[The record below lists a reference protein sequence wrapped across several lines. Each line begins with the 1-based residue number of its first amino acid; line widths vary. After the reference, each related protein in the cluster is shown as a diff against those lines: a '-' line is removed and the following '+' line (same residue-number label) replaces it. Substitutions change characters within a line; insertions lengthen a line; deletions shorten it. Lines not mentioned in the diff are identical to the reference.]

1 MSLDVQHL
9 HKQLDAIAVL
19 KDASASGFDRKLRS
33 QIVKNFRVWHGLEKE
48 QTENVIDKWHHL
60 KLKEEER

>member
-1 MSLDVQHL
+1 MSLDVQRL

-19 KDASASGFDRKLRS
+19 KDVSATGFDRKLRKL
-33 QIVKNFRVWHGLEKE
+33 IVKNFKVWHGLEKE

-60 KLKEEER
+60 KLIEEER